1 MKTINNSDNYNS
13 VIAEPLGLIFKTYI
27 ALIREYLLFCIDNVY
42 IQKQKY
48 LKYVLIRGV
57 ETLQNV
63 FNILLLYT
71 KNLELVNYH
80 CQKSYYYY
88 VEFIGQIGDD
98 NHSFLQLN
106 SKDATLFVYK
116 KTIFEI
122 NNDFKKMFDS
132 PSGAQLELVENVR
145 SLTNIYNCMIGYNID
160 NTTEDLLDNTS
171 ELKKITTRIGK
182 FSEKLLQ
189 LEKNPDF
196 SYKLSVFNE
205 FLKYTTIK
213 NISCD
218 KLVTLTELFI
228 KRLCGKEITIK
239 NLEAKLY
246 NTTFDSLIQNN
257 SNIKIINWIFN

>member
-1 MKTINNSDNYNS
+1 MKTINNSENYRS
-13 VIAEPLGLIFKTYI
+13 TLSEPLGLIFKTYTSVI
-27 ALIREYLLFCIDNVY
+27 SEYLLFCSDNVY
-42 IQKQKY
+42 IQKQRY
-48 LKYVLIRGV
+48 LKYVLIRGI

-122 NNDFKKMFDS
+122 NNDFKKLFDS
-132 PSGAQLELVENVR
+132 PSGSQLKLLENVR
-145 SLTNIYNCMIGYNID
+145 SMTNIFNCLMSYCID
-160 NTTEDLLDNTS
+160 NNSVNLLDDKG
-171 ELKKITTRIGK
+171 ELIKITNKVNK
-182 FSEKLLQ
+182 FYEKLLHIENHVD
-189 LEKNPDF
+189 LSN
-196 SYKLSVFNE
+196 KLDIFNE
-205 FLKYTTIK
+205 FLKYITIK
-213 NISCD
+213 NINYD
-218 KLVTLTELFI
+218 KLIALSDLFI
-228 KRLCGKEITIK
+228 KRLYSKEINK
-239 NLEAKLY
+239 KKLEAKLY
-246 NTTFDSLIQNN
+246 NATFDSLIQNN